1 MHKELICVNCPKGC
15 RIHVEFEDKKIQ
27 NITGY
32 SCENGKKYA
41 QEELLCPMRIL
52 TTTVRIEQA
61 NIRVLPVIT
70 DSPIPL
76 SRMKEAMEE
85 VKKIKVRAPIA
96 MNDILVFHFLGT
108 EANLVASRSVERV
121 LDNQ

>member
-15 RIHVEFEDKKIQ
+15 RIHVELEDGKIQ

-52 TTTVRIEQA
+52 TTTVRIEHA

-70 DSPIPL
+70 DLPIPL
-76 SRMKEAMEE
+76 SRMQEAMEE
-85 VKKIKVRAPIA
+85 VKKIRVCAPIA
-96 MNDILVFHFLGT
+96 MQDILVPHFLGT
-108 EANLVASRSVERV
+108 EANLVASRSIARAQE
-121 LDNQ
+121 NQ